1 MGDGEKRLNMESDE
15 KRPDTM
21 AEKAGPAR
29 ATMKHDEIKKYHPS
43 RGGWRAEKGARK
55 GRNSEIPRG
64 PTRGP
69 AGPSPQGVSHARG
82 NTLDRKTNIGADK

>member
-1 MGDGEKRLNMESDE
+1 MVAGER
-15 KRPDTM
+15 
-21 AEKAGPAR
+21 
-29 ATMKHDEIKKYHPS
+29 
-43 RGGWRAEKGARK
+43 EKGARK
-55 GRNSEIPRG
+55 GEIVRIPRG